1 MGTVLAMKWICVF
14 ALVVLTSCGPLG
26 RNNNAIGAVRG
37 ITGSNVQSNSP
48 AAVVFSGWALA
59 GLEEQSSD
67 RLLLN
72 VFESGVASTMV
83 QISTNGSRTTWA
95 STEGASITIEE
106 GVISATRGFGADL
119 MGLQT
124 PVVGAALQEP
134 SNYIRTHDLLNGL
147 GQIERLDYQCVSSF
161 MKEETLE
168 VSDKSYETTAYSEVC
183 EGEQYSFTNTYW
195 LTSDGTFVQSVQWIS
210 PELGHIGY
218 QKL

>member
-1 MGTVLAMKWICVF
+1 MKWICVF

-37 ITGSNVQSNSP
+37 ITGSNAQSESP
-48 AAVVFSGWALA
+48 TTDTFAGWALA

-72 VFESGVASTMV
+72 VFESGAATAMV
-83 QISTNGSRTTWA
+83 QISTNGSRVTWV

-124 PVVGAALQEP
+124 PTVGAALQEP

-147 GQIERLDYQCVSSF
+147 GQIERIDYQCVSSF
-161 MKEETLE
+161 SKEETLE
-168 VSDKSYETTAYSEVC
+168 ISDKSYETSAYSEAC
-183 EGEQYSFTNTYW
+183 QGENYSFENTYW

>member
-1 MGTVLAMKWICVF
+1 
-14 ALVVLTSCGPLG
+14 
-26 RNNNAIGAVRG
+26 
-37 ITGSNVQSNSP
+37 
-48 AAVVFSGWALA
+48 
-59 GLEEQSSD
+59 
-67 RLLLN
+67 
-72 VFESGVASTMV
+72 
-83 QISTNGSRTTWA
+83 